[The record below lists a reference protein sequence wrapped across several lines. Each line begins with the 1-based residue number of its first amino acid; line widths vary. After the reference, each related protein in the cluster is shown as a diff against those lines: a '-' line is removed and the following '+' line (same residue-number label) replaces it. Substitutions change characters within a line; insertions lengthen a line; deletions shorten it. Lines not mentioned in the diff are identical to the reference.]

1 MSQVKSP
8 LVNIPFE
15 NIIGSP
21 LNAAAK
27 AQALMANTTI
37 SFIKEIG
44 FAKSSNLEFG
54 DIRYVEFSYEK
65 PNIDN
70 TEEKYTKEYIKVP
83 LLTIVPIPSLVIEEM
98 TIDFG
103 TKISE
108 ISIPNPQIAS
118 ADEAK
123 ASFTYSLFGKNSA
136 YINAA
141 LSHSQKNEQTS
152 KYGIDTTVHVKVKA
166 TGGKMPMGLNRV
178 LQILTG
184 DTLGNSPET
193 SQNNISQQNPETS
206 QNNISQ
212 QNPETS
218 QNNISQQ
225 NPETSQNNI
234 SQQNPETSQNNIS
247 QQNIDTNQNTAL
259 ESGNLDSASE
269 NTIPSTASARQAS
282 IETETNDIKIAES
295 VGQRGVNQ
303 RTDLVK
309 IAQRLHDLNF
319 YKPILPSENKSVFK
333 ESDFTK
339 GSCPED

>member
-193 SQNNISQQNPETS
+193 SQNNISKILNKTLKHLKI
-206 QNNISQ
+206 ISP
-212 QNPETS
+212 NKILKHLKI
-218 QNNISQQ
+218 ISP
-225 NPETSQNNI
+225 NKILKHLKII
-234 SQQNPETSQNNIS
+234 SPNKIL
-247 QQNIDTNQNTAL
+247 IL
-259 ESGNLDSASE
+259 
-269 NTIPSTASARQAS
+269 
-282 IETETNDIKIAES
+282 IKI
-295 VGQRGVNQ
+295 
-303 RTDLVK
+303 L
-309 IAQRLHDLNF
+309 L
-319 YKPILPSENKSVFK
+319 
-333 ESDFTK
+333 
-339 GSCPED
+339 

>member
-184 DTLGNSPET
+184 DTLGNSPALKHLKI
-193 SQNNISQQNPETS
+193 ISPNKTLKHLKI
-206 QNNISQ
+206 ISP
-212 QNPETS
+212 NKTLKHLKI
-218 QNNISQQ
+218 ISP
-225 NPETSQNNI
+225 NKTLKHLKII
-234 SQQNPETSQNNIS
+234 SPNKIL
-247 QQNIDTNQNTAL
+247 IL
-259 ESGNLDSASE
+259 
-269 NTIPSTASARQAS
+269 
-282 IETETNDIKIAES
+282 IKI
-295 VGQRGVNQ
+295 
-303 RTDLVK
+303 L
-309 IAQRLHDLNF
+309 L
-319 YKPILPSENKSVFK
+319 
-333 ESDFTK
+333 
-339 GSCPED
+339 